1 MKRAMTP
8 ISAGM
13 QFALGDHRIIC
24 GDCRYQKYILT
35 LFLNH
40 ERPALIITD
49 PPYCSGGFQESK
61 RIKGTWGEIKNDNL
75 SARGYRLLLRD
86 MFIAADVEAAYVFT
100 DWKMWINLCDAIEET
115 GLAPRSMLVWNKM
128 NPGLGSLWRTQHELI
143 CFATNTANK
152 RQKGV
157 PAIGN
162 VLSFKRCKNEFHFTQ
177 KPVDVIRAIMQGD
190 SASPR
195 GNGAVFDPFL
205 GSGSTLLAAE
215 QEGRICYGCE
225 LEPRF
230 IQATIDRW
238 QQLTGKKAEL
248 ITEGRSIQ

>member
-1 MKRAMTP
+1 MNRSTTS
-8 ISAGM
+8 ISVGM

-24 GDCRYQKYILT
+24 GDCRYQKYVLP
-35 LFLNH
+35 LFGKD
-40 ERPALIITD
+40 ERPKLIITD

-86 MFIAADVEAAYVFT
+86 MLIAADVEAAYVFT
-100 DWKMWINLCDAIEET
+100 DWKMWTNLSDAIEET

-152 RQKGV
+152 RRTGV
-157 PAIGN
+157 PAVGN
-162 VLSFKRCKNEFHFTQ
+162 VLSFKRCRNEFHFTQ
-177 KPVDVIRAIMQGD
+177 KPVEVIQAIIRGD
-190 SASPR
+190 SSSPR
-195 GNGAVFDPFL
+195 GNSSIFDPFL

-215 QEGRICYGCE
+215 QEGRSCFGCE
-225 LEPRF
+225 IEPRF
-230 IQATIDRW
+230 IQATIERW
-238 QQLTGKKAEL
+238 EQLTGKTAQL
-248 ITEGRSIQ
+248 IRDGRSIH